1 MGRPGKPVEPS
12 APSAPDVLL
21 ERIRRVSPTL
31 PRQQQQV
38 VEYFLSHC
46 DQAVFSTSTQVGRA
60 VSVSEATVVRTARAL
75 GFGGYPQ
82 FRAAFQTYFVDRMST
97 VTRVRLTAA
106 RARKESDIIDEV
118 MTTDLRNLEA
128 TRLRLD
134 HKSLLSAA
142 ELIAKAPA
150 VHVVGLR
157 GAYGIAWL
165 LHFSLMLISVKSHL
179 ITPGLG
185 ETPEHL
191 DQVRPRDAV
200 VGITFWRYTRTTVEV
215 FRACMARGARG
226 IALTDKLT
234 SPLADGAEVV
244 LDADTRLSSFIDS
257 AVAPTTIVNVLVTL
271 VAARNRKRVLKA
283 LAQREESWQRQR
295 IYI

>member
-1 MGRPGKPVEPS
+1 MGRPGKPLEPS
-12 APSAPDVLL
+12 PPSALDVFLARL
-21 ERIRRVSPTL
+21 RRVSPTL
-31 PRQQQQV
+31 PRGQQQV
-38 VEYFLSHC
+38 VEFFLSHC
-46 DQAVFSTSTQVGRA
+46 EQAVFFTSTQVARA
-60 VSVSEATVVRTARAL
+60 ASVSEATVVRTARAL
-75 GFGGYPQ
+75 GFGGYPP

-97 VTRVRLTAA
+97 VTRVRLTTA

-118 MTTDLRNLEA
+118 MATDQRNLEA

-134 HKSLLSAA
+134 HKNLVNAA
-142 ELIAKAPA
+142 ELIARAPG

-185 ETPEHL
+185 EMPEQL
-191 DQVRPRDAV
+191 DHVQPRDAV
-200 VGITFWRYTRTTVEV
+200 VGITFWRYTRATVDV
-215 FRACMARGARG
+215 FRACLERGARG

-234 SPLADGAEVV
+234 SPLAEGAEVV

-257 AVAPTTIVNVLVTL
+257 AVAPTAMVNVLVTL

-283 LAQREESWQRQR
+283 LAEREENWQKQR